1 MRVLHNKR
9 LDFDA
14 YKKLWISSELYGN
27 RKNKN
32 FIHFYLKHIDY
43 EWLKINLIPNSNEKF
58 DKCNLSLY
66 LRYTNFIIKIYILRI
81 FTYFLFT
88 VIYLIT
94 VHIST
99 HMPRNHWHPSPI
111 VTHLVINW
119 AYPETTDKKTI
130 FDIYTICFSDSNLI
144 YLIIQ
149 IRLWFIPFQ
158 LKNW

>member
-1 MRVLHNKR
+1 MSLCDNVEPQFCAKQFSRLWHN
-9 LDFDA
+9 LCHELFY
-14 YKKLWISSELYGN
+14 YKLLQFPKFNSSSIKNIS
-27 RKNKN
+27 
-32 FIHFYLKHIDY
+32 
-43 EWLKINLIPNSNEKF
+43 
-58 DKCNLSLY
+58 
-66 LRYTNFIIKIYILRI
+66 ILRI

-119 AYPETTDKKTI
+119 AYPEATDKKTI

>member
-1 MRVLHNKR
+1 MHKR
-9 LDFDA
+9 NYEFHQN
-14 YKKLWISSELYGN
+14 YEVIKIMN
-27 RKNKN
+27 TTR
-32 FIHFYLKHIDY
+32 FYLKHINFQLLQLRCNFRNVDNISSFP
-43 EWLKINLIPNSNEKF
+43 KIS
-58 DKCNLSLY
+58 
-66 LRYTNFIIKIYILRI
+66 ILRI

-119 AYPETTDKKTI
+119 AYPETTDKKNI